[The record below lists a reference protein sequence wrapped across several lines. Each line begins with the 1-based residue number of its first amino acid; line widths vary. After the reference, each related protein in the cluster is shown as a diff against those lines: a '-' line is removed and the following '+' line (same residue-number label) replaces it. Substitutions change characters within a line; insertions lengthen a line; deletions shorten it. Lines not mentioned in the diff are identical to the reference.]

1 MRRETVVR
9 KPLVSRASGT
19 DELDTSVDGAATT
32 SRAMNAVV
40 CVATAAT
47 RIERLSP
54 DLCVGHASLEHAN
67 ADIVRK
73 RMAFIG
79 GFLARFR
86 GLKKHQ
92 KASLKAADECAPPGS
107 SHFAQFCAL
116 PNIIHTNMAMR
127 IDKTTV
133 MVI

>member
-1 MRRETVVR
+1 MRGETVVR

-19 DELDTSVDGAATT
+19 DGVVDAAVDT

-47 RIERLSP
+47 RIDRVSRG
-54 DLCVGHASLEHAN
+54 LCVGHASPERAN

-73 RMAFIG
+73 RMAIIG
-79 GFLARFR
+79 GFLTQSR
-86 GLKKHQ
+86 GLKKHE
-92 KASLKAADECAPPGS
+92 KPSLKAADECAPPGS

-127 IDKTTV
+127 IDITTV